1 MRHHNPPLAM
11 EHKGATVR
19 LPYGR
24 QGLAP
29 SQARRGD
36 TMPHRDEE
44 GNRNRDKVGGNREGH
59 GVHTGSGNAHALGPE
74 RPLATQGAV
83 T

>member
-1 MRHHNPPLAM
+1 
-11 EHKGATVR
+11 
-19 LPYGR
+19 
-24 QGLAP
+24 
-29 SQARRGD
+29 
-36 TMPHRDEE
+36 MPHRDEE